1 MIALG
6 SAGTALTR
14 WVIMAQR
21 YRTVTD
27 YMAIAR
33 LGLQDAV
40 SPYRY
45 PDTTLLSA
53 LNIGLSEM
61 GRIRADM
68 FLDLKYQQ
76 PLRKG
81 DTDDGNPP
89 LYTTDDVALN
99 TDGSYSL
106 GKGTPVPV
114 PNKYV
119 SALDWFINGWSQFL
133 DVTDTQDAR
142 AQGFMAKF
150 QSHLTTLSA
159 A

>member
-1 MIALG
+1 
-6 SAGTALTR
+6 
-14 WVIMAQR
+14 MAQR
-21 YRTVTD
+21 YRTVTE
-27 YMAIAR
+27 YLAVAR

-45 PDTTLLSA
+45 PDTTLLFA
-53 LNIGLSEM
+53 LNIGLAEM
-61 GRIRADM
+61 SRLRADM
-68 FLDLKYQQ
+68 FLDLKYQR

-81 DTDDGNPP
+81 DIEDGLPP
-89 LYTTDDVALN
+89 TYTPSDVATN
-99 TDGSYSL
+99 SDGSYNISA
-106 GKGTPVPV
+106 GTLVPV
-114 PNKYV
+114 PSKYM
-119 SALDWFINGWSQFL
+119 STLDWFVNGWSQFL

>member
-1 MIALG
+1 M
-6 SAGTALTR
+6 
-14 WVIMAQR
+14 QR

-27 YMAIAR
+27 YLSVAR

-45 PDTTLLSA
+45 PDATLLIA
-53 LNIGLSEM
+53 LNIGLGEM
-61 GRIRADM
+61 GRVRPDI
-68 FLDLKYQQ
+68 FLDLKYQR

-81 DTDDGNPP
+81 DTDEGNPP
-89 LYTTDDVALN
+89 QYTPADVATN
-99 TDGSYSL
+99 PDGSYIL
-106 GKGTPVPV
+106 GKGTLVPV
-114 PNKYV
+114 PNKYM
-119 SALDWFINGWSQFL
+119 SALDWFVNGWSQFL

>member
-1 MIALG
+1 
-6 SAGTALTR
+6 
-14 WVIMAQR
+14 MAQR
-21 YRTVTD
+21 YRTVSE
-27 YMAIAR
+27 YLAIAR

-45 PDTTLLSA
+45 PDTTLLGA

-61 GRIRADM
+61 GRIRPDV
-68 FLDLKYQQ
+68 FLDLKYQR

-81 DTDDGNPP
+81 DTDDGSPP
-89 LYTTDDVALN
+89 VYTPDDVVLN
-99 TDGSYSL
+99 PDGTYSL
-106 GKGTPVPV
+106 GKGTLVPV
-114 PNKYV
+114 PGKYV
-119 SALDWFINGWSQFL
+119 SSLDWFINGWSQFL

-150 QSHLTTLSA
+150 QSHLTTLTA

>member
-1 MIALG
+1 
-6 SAGTALTR
+6 
-14 WVIMAQR
+14 MAQR

-27 YMAIAR
+27 YLGVAR

-45 PDTTLLSA
+45 PDTTLLIA
-53 LNIGLSEM
+53 LNIGLGEM
-61 GRIRADM
+61 GRIRPDI
-68 FLDLKYQQ
+68 FLDLKYQR

-81 DTDDGNPP
+81 DIDEGNPP
-89 LYTTDDVALN
+89 QYTTADVTTN
-99 TDGSYSL
+99 TDGSYIL
-106 GKGTPVPV
+106 GKGTLVPV
-114 PNKYV
+114 PNKYM
-119 SALDWFINGWSQFL
+119 ATLDWFVNGWAQFL

>member
-1 MIALG
+1 M
-6 SAGTALTR
+6 
-14 WVIMAQR
+14 QR

-27 YMAIAR
+27 YLGVAR

-45 PDTTLLSA
+45 PDTTLLIA
-53 LNIGLSEM
+53 LNIGLGEM
-61 GRIRADM
+61 GRIRPDI
-68 FLDLKYQQ
+68 FLDLKYQR

-81 DTDDGNPP
+81 DTDDANPP
-89 LYTTDDVALN
+89 QYTTADVA
-99 TDGSYSL
+99 TDTNGNYIL
-106 GKGTPVPV
+106 GKGTLVPV
-114 PNKYV
+114 PNKYMA
-119 SALDWFINGWSQFL
+119 SLDWFVNGWAQFL

>member
-1 MIALG
+1 
-6 SAGTALTR
+6 
-14 WVIMAQR
+14 MAQR

-53 LNIGLSEM
+53 LNIGMGEM
-61 GRIRADM
+61 SRVRPDV

-76 PLRKG
+76 PLGRG

-89 LYTTDDVALN
+89 LYTTADVATN
-99 TDGSYSL
+99 PDGSYSL
-106 GKGTPVPV
+106 GKGTLVPV
-114 PNKYV
+114 PSKYV
-119 SALDWFINGWSQFL
+119 SALDWFINGWAQFL

-142 AQGFMAKF
+142 AQGFLAKF
-150 QSHLTTLSA
+150 QSHLTTLTA

>member
-1 MIALG
+1 
-6 SAGTALTR
+6 
-14 WVIMAQR
+14 MAQR
-21 YRTVTD
+21 YRTVSE
-27 YMAIAR
+27 YLAIAR

-45 PDTTLLSA
+45 PDTTLLGA

-61 GRIRADM
+61 GRIRPDV
-68 FLDLKYQQ
+68 FLDLKYQR

-81 DTDDGNPP
+81 DTDDGSPP
-89 LYTTDDVALN
+89 VYTPDDVAVN
-99 TDGSYSL
+99 PDGTYSL
-106 GKGTPVPV
+106 GKGTLVPV
-114 PNKYV
+114 PGKYV
-119 SALDWFINGWSQFL
+119 SSLDWFINGWSQFL

-150 QSHLTTLSA
+150 QSHLTTLTA

>member
-1 MIALG
+1 MPY
-6 SAGTALTR
+6 
-14 WVIMAQR
+14 

-27 YMAIAR
+27 YMNVAR

-45 PDTTLLSA
+45 PDTTLLLA
-53 LNIGLSEM
+53 LNIGLGEM
-61 GRIRADM
+61 GRVRPDI
-68 FLDLKYQQ
+68 FLDLKYQR

-89 LYTTDDVALN
+89 QYSVTDVATN
-99 TDGSYSL
+99 SDGSYIL
-106 GKGTPVPV
+106 GKGTLVPV
-114 PNKYV
+114 PSKYM
-119 SALDWFINGWSQFL
+119 SALDWFVNGWSQFL

>member
-1 MIALG
+1 
-6 SAGTALTR
+6 
-14 WVIMAQR
+14 MAQR

-40 SPYRY
+40 WPYRY
-45 PDTTLLSA
+45 PDTTLLIA
-53 LNIGLSEM
+53 LNVGVGEM
-61 GRIRADM
+61 GRIRPDM

-76 PLRKG
+76 PLSKG
-81 DTDDGNPP
+81 DTNDGNPP
-89 LYTTDDVALN
+89 LYTTADVA
-99 TDGSYSL
+99 TDTSGNYIL
-106 GKGTPVPV
+106 GKGTLVPV
-114 PNKYV
+114 PTKYV
-119 SALDWFINGWSQFL
+119 STLDWFINGWSQFL

-142 AQGFMAKF
+142 AQGFIAKF

>member
-1 MIALG
+1 
-6 SAGTALTR
+6 
-14 WVIMAQR
+14 MAQR

-27 YMAIAR
+27 YLGVAR

-45 PDTTLLSA
+45 PDTTLLLA

-61 GRIRADM
+61 GRVRPDI
-68 FLDLKYQQ
+68 FLDLKYQR

-81 DTDDGNPP
+81 DTDDANPP
-89 LYTTDDVALN
+89 QYTTADVATN
-99 TDGSYSL
+99 PDGTYIL
-106 GKGTPVPV
+106 GKGTLVPV
-114 PNKYV
+114 PNKYM
-119 SALDWFINGWSQFL
+119 SSLDWFINGWSQFL

-150 QSHLTTLSA
+150 QSHLTTLTA

>member
-1 MIALG
+1 
-6 SAGTALTR
+6 
-14 WVIMAQR
+14 MAQR
-21 YRTVTD
+21 YRSVTE
-27 YMAIAR
+27 YMAVAR

-45 PDTTLLSA
+45 PDTTLLLA
-53 LNIGLSEM
+53 LNIGLAEM
-61 GRIRADM
+61 SRVRNDI
-68 FLDLKYQQ
+68 FLDLKYQR

-81 DTDDGNPP
+81 DI
-89 LYTTDDVALN
+89 Y
-99 TDGSYSL
+99 DGSPPQYTSADVL
-106 GKGTPVPV
+106 TDTNGNYILSGGTLVPV

-119 SALDWFINGWSQFL
+119 SSLDWFINGWSQFL

>member
-1 MIALG
+1 
-6 SAGTALTR
+6 
-14 WVIMAQR
+14 
-21 YRTVTD
+21 
-27 YMAIAR
+27 MAIAR

-61 GRIRADM
+61 SRIRPDM

-76 PLRKG
+76 PLSKG

-89 LYTTDDVALN
+89 LYTPADVALN
-99 TDGSYSL
+99 PDGSYSL
-106 GKGTPVPV
+106 GKGTLVPV
-114 PNKYV
+114 PSKYV
-119 SALDWFINGWSQFL
+119 SSLDWFIGGWSQFL

-142 AQGFMAKF
+142 AQGFIQKF
-150 QSHLTTLSA
+150 QTHLTTLTA